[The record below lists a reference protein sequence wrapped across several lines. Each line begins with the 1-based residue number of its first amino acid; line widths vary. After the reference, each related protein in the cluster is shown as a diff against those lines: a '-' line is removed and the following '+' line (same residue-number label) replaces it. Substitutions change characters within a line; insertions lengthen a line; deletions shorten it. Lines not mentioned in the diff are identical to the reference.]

1 MPTDSESVS
10 IRLPSTSRAQLDD
23 LMARWGVQPAEAIR
37 RAIWLA
43 WREETQGDAPQPTP
57 PPQTAASSR

>member
-1 MPTDSESVS
+1 MQTDSVS
-10 IRLPSTSRAQLDD
+10 IAIRLPSTSRAQLDE

-43 WREETQGDAPQPTP
+43 WRDEVRDDPQPTP
-57 PPQTAASSR
+57 PPPPAASSR